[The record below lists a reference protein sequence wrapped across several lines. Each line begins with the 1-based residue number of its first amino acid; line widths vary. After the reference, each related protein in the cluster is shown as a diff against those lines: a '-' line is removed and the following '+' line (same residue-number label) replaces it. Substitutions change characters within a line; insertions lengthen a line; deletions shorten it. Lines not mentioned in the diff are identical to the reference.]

1 VGATEGITSVLVALR
16 EGRPGAFDRL
26 VVLVYPE
33 LRRIARRQLGRWR
46 TGGSLDTGTLVNE
59 AYLKLVD
66 QRSVNWQDR
75 QHFFAIAAHAMRQ
88 VIIDYARKRHSLKR
102 GGGVKPATLDDREI
116 AIQTQ
121 VENLLLLDELLS
133 RLAAAEPRLLQLVE
147 CRFFAGYS
155 EAETAAALNMS
166 TRTVQREW
174 LRAKAWLRAAAAA
187 KRERAEGPGVAP
199 DAAAPGLTT

>member
-1 VGATEGITSVLVALR
+1 MALR

-26 VVLVYPE
+26 VALVYPE

-88 VIIDYARKRHSLKR
+88 VMIDYARKRHSLKR

-155 EAETAAALNMS
+155 EAETADALSMS

-174 LRAKAWLRAAAAA
+174 LRAKAWLRAAAAD
-187 KRERAEGPGVAP
+187 KRERAMSAGPAPGV
-199 DAAAPGLTT
+199 AAPGLTT